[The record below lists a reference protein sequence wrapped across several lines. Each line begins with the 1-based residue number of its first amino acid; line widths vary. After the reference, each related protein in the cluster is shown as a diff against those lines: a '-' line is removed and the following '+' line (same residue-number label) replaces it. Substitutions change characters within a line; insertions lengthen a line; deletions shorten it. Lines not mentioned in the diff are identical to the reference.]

1 MIIDC
6 DTCTVRG
13 DACHDC
19 VVGVLLGAPAL
30 DDDQQ
35 RAVDVLAA
43 SGMIPPLRL
52 ATPPDQSLAQ
62 TPAQPPAEQTA
73 DQTSEGAVVSDDTP
87 GRSTRAV

>member
-35 RAVDVLAA
+35 RAVEVLAA

-52 ATPPDQSLAQ
+52 ATPRDQP
-62 TPAQPPAEQTA
+62 PAQPPAEQTA
-73 DQTSEGAVVSDDTP
+73 DQTSEGTAVSDDTP
-87 GRSTRAV
+87 TRSTRAV